1 MSYMQP
7 EIYEGDYWVV
17 ETTAGTEII
26 PCDVCPAPEGV
37 ADYIEG
43 TILGCDIDRHHG
55 WLARLTAPGYLDAT
69 TWITETTEEGARA
82 ELARTYDLC
91 PKCMNDDGEEHACET

>member
-1 MSYMQP
+1 MSHMQP
-7 EIYEGDYWVV
+7 ETYKGDYWVV

-26 PCDVCPAPEGV
+26 PCAVESNPDNLAMFLEGDQQAPA
-37 ADYIEG
+37 
-43 TILGCDIDRHHG
+43 TKHHG
-55 WLARLTAPGYLDAT
+55 WLARLTAPGYLDCT

-91 PKCMNDDGEEHACET
+91 SVCMNDDTEEHSCET